1 MGLCSTKPITKQ
13 PKSLIRLI
21 KVENENYHSKPATL
35 PDLQAKIL
43 KLWGK
48 VEKKL
53 NKLVHCERTHQILE
67 LKKQIQNILYKQKN
81 ALTFSEI
88 TTGIIVGLMEKIA
101 FEIEE
106 LIREELL
113 IEEITNK
120 FQQFYTQILELT
132 LEYHNWKNFQN
143 TDKTQISS
151 FI

>member
-1 MGLCSTKPITKQ
+1 MGLCITKPITKQ

-21 KVENENYHSKPATL
+21 KVENENYNPKPTTL

-43 KLWGK
+43 QLWVK

-53 NKLVHCERTHQILE
+53 NKLVHCERTHKILE
-67 LKKQIQNILYKQKN
+67 LKKQIQNILSKSKS
-81 ALTFSEI
+81 TTIPEI
-88 TTGIIVGLMEKIA
+88 TIGIVVEHMEKIA

-113 IEEITNK
+113 VEDIANK
-120 FQQFYTQILELT
+120 FYRFYTQILELS
-132 LEYHNWKNFQN
+132 LEFYNWKNVQN
-143 TDKTQISS
+143 ADKTQVSS

>member
-1 MGLCSTKPITKQ
+1 MGLCITKPITKQ

-21 KVENENYHSKPATL
+21 KVENENYNSKPTTL

-43 KLWGK
+43 QLWMK

-53 NKLVHCERTHQILE
+53 NKLVHCERTYKILE
-67 LKKQIQNILYKQKN
+67 LKKQIQNILNKQKN
-81 ALTFSEI
+81 ASIISEI
-88 TTGIIVGLMEKIA
+88 TTGIIVEHMEKIA

-113 IEEITNK
+113 VEEIANK
-120 FQQFYTQILELT
+120 FYQFYTQILELS
-132 LEYHNWKNFQN
+132 LEFYNWKNIQN
-143 TDKTQISS
+143 ADKTQVSS

>member
-1 MGLCSTKPITKQ
+1 MGLCITKPITKQ

-21 KVENENYHSKPATL
+21 KVENENYNSKPATL

-43 KLWGK
+43 QLWVK

-53 NKLVHCERTHQILE
+53 NKLIHCERTQQILE
-67 LKKQIQNILYKQKN
+67 FKRLIQNILQKQKN
-81 ALTFSEI
+81 ALSFSEI
-88 TTGIIVGLMEKIA
+88 TTGIIIGYMEKIA

-113 IEEITNK
+113 IEEIANK
-120 FQQFYTQILELT
+120 FQQFYTQILELS

-143 TDKTQISS
+143 TDKTQVSS